1 METPFH
7 PLNRLSPPLPASF
20 FSSLQHHFGGPPPQH
35 DLKPRI
41 HVLPEHQ
48 QRQVPPPLRI
58 HEAHQPGRGVLGVL
72 QLNGADG
79 VGIQLQLE
87 AAVQRP
93 AKKEGIWDGDG
104 KTHGK
109 TYIISVWNS
118 RMLETYHLWGKK
130 IWKQKWL
137 GGHVGHQPLGNGR
150 CWSPHLGIP
159 NLHPTAWWICQ
170 KKKPWMI

>member
-1 METPFH
+1 MALHQLNLPSSQHLVVLAETLPICLHPYHVGYWRMYYSSLNRRKPMETSFH

-58 HEAHQPGRGVLGVL
+58 HEAHQPGRRVLAVL
-72 QLNGADG
+72 QLDGADG

-93 AKKEGIWDGDG
+93 EKRRGIWDGDG

-109 TYIISVWNS
+109 TDHLC
-118 RMLETYHLWGKK
+118 LEFKNVGNLSFWGGKK
-130 IWKQKWL
+130 I
-137 GGHVGHQPLGNGR
+137 
-150 CWSPHLGIP
+150 
-159 NLHPTAWWICQ
+159 
-170 KKKPWMI
+170 

>member
-58 HEAHQPGRGVLGVL
+58 HEAHQPGRRVLAVL
-72 QLNGADG
+72 QLDGADG

-93 AKKEGIWDGDG
+93 ENRMGSGNEMGKHMENYRSSLFGIQE
-104 KTHGK
+104 
-109 TYIISVWNS
+109 
-118 RMLETYHLWGKK
+118 MLETYHFLGKK
-130 IWKQKWL
+130 I
-137 GGHVGHQPLGNGR
+137 
-150 CWSPHLGIP
+150 
-159 NLHPTAWWICQ
+159 
-170 KKKPWMI
+170 